1 MLKKVMRFMDIGK
14 WIKRNA
20 STLLTCLGAGGMATT
35 IALAIKVTPKAYS
48 KVVDAKI
55 DKAVEQEIQDLELP
69 KLTALEIIRVCW
81 RDYLST
87 VAIGTGS
94 LACFFGAN
102 ALSRR
107 QQTSMAAAY
116 TALVSAF
123 EGYRDKVKAICGPG
137 TDVMIEK
144 AVEQEKQ
151 DIEDDRPPWDEV
163 QTFYLPC
170 CGKAAFFE
178 RTMEE
183 VVQAEYHINRNLALC
198 GEVTLNEFLSFLRLD
213 AVEEGN
219 LIGWDCYIGE
229 TQYGY
234 RWIDFDHRHY
244 VTDDGLMVCSID
256 TPFAPHSLYDLEYD
270 GEDKVSTC
278 GVD

>member
-20 STLLTCLGAGGMATT
+20 STLLTCLGAGGMVTT

-69 KLTALEIIRVCW
+69 KLTVLEMIRVCW

-94 LACFFGAN
+94 LVCFFGAN

-151 DIEDDRPPWDEV
+151 EIEDDRPMRCRP
-163 QTFYLPC
+163 FIFP
-170 CGKAAFFE
+170 
-178 RTMEE
+178 
-183 VVQAEYHINRNLALC
+183 VVVKR
-198 GEVTLNEFLSFLRLD
+198 
-213 AVEEGN
+213 
-219 LIGWDCYIGE
+219 
-229 TQYGY
+229 
-234 RWIDFDHRHY
+234 
-244 VTDDGLMVCSID
+244 
-256 TPFAPHSLYDLEYD
+256 HSLSERWKRSYRRNTTLIAIWR
-270 GEDKVSTC
+270 C
-278 GVD
+278 AAR

>member
-1 MLKKVMRFMDIGK
+1 MDIGK

-20 STLLTCLGAGGMATT
+20 STLLTCLGAGGMVTT

-69 KLTALEIIRVCW
+69 KLTVLEMIRVCW

-94 LACFFGAN
+94 LVCFFGAN

-144 AVEQEKQ
+144 AVEQENRTLKM
-151 DIEDDRPPWDEV
+151 IARPGMRCRP
-163 QTFYLPC
+163 FIFP
-170 CGKAAFFE
+170 A
-178 RTMEE
+178 
-183 VVQAEYHINRNLALC
+183 VVKR
-198 GEVTLNEFLSFLRLD
+198 
-213 AVEEGN
+213 
-219 LIGWDCYIGE
+219 
-229 TQYGY
+229 
-234 RWIDFDHRHY
+234 
-244 VTDDGLMVCSID
+244 
-256 TPFAPHSLYDLEYD
+256 HSLSERWKRSYRRNTTLIAIWR
-270 GEDKVSTC
+270 C
-278 GVD
+278 AAR